1 MSPNEINGLKIM
13 WNDSTVGLPWEPKG
27 MHFDGNGTLYKCSN
41 PDYQE
46 DGMNF
51 FIILQNLR
59 EIKSDDFGASK
70 IGNFDN
76 LSKFLP
82 HRFYVKSNLMILELQ
97 K

>member
-1 MSPNEINGLKIM
+1 
-13 WNDSTVGLPWEPKG
+13 

-76 LSKFLP
+76 LST
-82 HRFYVKSNLMILELQ
+82 SATQILREINFGDWSKTIYCDQ
-97 K
+97 FT